1 MRSLRVVLGTFGAT
15 LLMVWLGAWS
25 ATAGQSAASHENL
38 AIPTPAISAS
48 EAVEFE
54 VAPSEAVVDR
64 YGNQV
69 ERAVTDYRIDHRG
82 DVYERHS
89 PQTAL
94 PRLARAES

>member
-1 MRSLRVVLGTFGAT
+1 MSVLRLVLGTFGAT
-15 LLMVWLGAWS
+15 LVMLWLGAWS
-25 ATAGQSAASHENL
+25 GTAGQSPTSHE
-38 AIPTPAISAS
+38 IFEPPTATVS
-48 EAVEFE
+48 EYDDTALELE
-54 VAPSEAVVDR
+54 PSDVVIDR

-89 PQTAL
+89 PETAL

>member
-1 MRSLRVVLGTFGAT
+1 MKSLRIVLGTFGAT
-15 LLMVWLGAWS
+15 LFMVWLGAWS
-25 ATAGQSAASHENL
+25 AAAGQSAVSPGNL
-38 AIPTPAISAS
+38 QIPIPTVSAS
-48 EAVEFE
+48 EEME
-54 VAPSEAVVDR
+54 LGDAVVDR
-64 YGNQV
+64 YGNEV